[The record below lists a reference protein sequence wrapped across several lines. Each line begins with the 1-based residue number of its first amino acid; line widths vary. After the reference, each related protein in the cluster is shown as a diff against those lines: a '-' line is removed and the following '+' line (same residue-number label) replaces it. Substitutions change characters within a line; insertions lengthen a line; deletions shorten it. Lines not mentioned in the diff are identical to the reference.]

1 LYFHLTVLLKLFYLF
16 KPVIIK
22 ICRLNW
28 PLTLVFPVFLILSN
42 VIKSLFFL
50 LYLLNLLLQKCRWAN
65 FFNNQIQRFHFVDSS
80 DSFTYRKKVFLFD
93 LGHLVFVLFLR
104 KHSRKLLKKTN
115 NNLVMWFRLYL
126 WLSLVG

>member
-1 LYFHLTVLLKLFYLF
+1 LHFHLTVLLKLFYLF

-28 PLTLVFPVFLILSN
+28 TLTLVFPIFLILSN

-50 LYLLNLLLQKCRWAN
+50 FYLLNLLLQKCRWAN
-65 FFNNQIQRFHFVDSS
+65 FFNQIQRLHFVDSS
-80 DSFTYRKKVFLFD
+80 DSFAYRKKVFFFD
-93 LGHLVFVLFLR
+93 LGHLVFVLFLG
-104 KHSRKLLKKTN
+104 KHSRKLLKESN
-115 NNLVMWFRLYL
+115 NHLVMRFRLYL